1 MLAFVSLQERDGK
14 IKTVESVLEAG
25 LIEMANKEEE
35 LVVRRGD
42 MSMSI
47 EWTRNTAVMELR
59 VQSSETLHLSR
70 C

>member
-42 MSMSI
+42 
-47 EWTRNTAVMELR
+47 V
-59 VQSSETLHLSR
+59 
-70 C
+70 